1 MSTHLCFC
9 LFVYNA
15 LEKLSIFLVLKKR
28 KVNANYL
35 KGIKFCGY
43 LISQMQRQKK
53 YFAGI

>member
-15 LEKLSIFLVLKKR
+15 LEKLSIFLVLKKL

-35 KGIKFCGY
+35 KGIKFRGY
-43 LISQMQRQKK
+43 LISQMQKQKK
-53 YFAGI
+53 YFVGI